1 MFSLCL
7 YECMKIRRTA
17 PIYRMKLLPGTVDR
31 PAVVHIGDAL
41 GVAIE
46 CEIWT
51 VPSQSIGSF
60 LAEIAPPLGL
70 GTVYLDDGR
79 RTLGFICDSSVATDA
94 KDISHFQS
102 WRNYRKAMAEA
113 CKLASSGRP

>member
-1 MFSLCL
+1 
-7 YECMKIRRTA
+7 MKVRRTA

-60 LAEIAPPLGL
+60 LAEIAPP
-70 GTVYLDDGR
+70 T
-79 RTLGFICDSSVATDA
+79 
-94 KDISHFQS
+94 
-102 WRNYRKAMAEA
+102 
-113 CKLASSGRP
+113 